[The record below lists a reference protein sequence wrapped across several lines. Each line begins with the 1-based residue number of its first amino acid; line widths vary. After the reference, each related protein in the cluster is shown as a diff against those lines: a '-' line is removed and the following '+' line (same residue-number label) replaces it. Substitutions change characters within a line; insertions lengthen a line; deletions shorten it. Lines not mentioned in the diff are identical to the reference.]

1 MRKVFLLTCI
11 VFAAINFA
19 AAQTPATN
27 PNAPKI
33 AFDHDS
39 HDFKTVIEGPKV
51 THVFKFKNE
60 GKEPLILSN
69 VKASCGCTTPE
80 WPKEPIMPGKTSQIT
95 VVYNTQNRVGDF
107 TKTITVESNA
117 TEGTKVLTI
126 KGKVIR
132 PEEDNS
138 LPVASPSMLA
148 PK

>member
-1 MRKVFLLTCI
+1 MKKVFLLTCI

-19 AAQTPATN
+19 VAQTPATN

-33 AFDHDS
+33 TFDHDS

-51 THVFKFKNE
+51 THVFKFKND

-95 VVYNTQNRVGDF
+95 AVYNTQNRVGDF